1 MKVGVHVSIS
11 GSIDQAVDRA
21 KEEGCDAFQVFTR
34 NPRGWKFAELD
45 PDEVKSFK
53 EKLAQSNLGPV
64 VDHMPYLPNLS
75 CPEVE
80 LYEKSTA
87 TLLAEVDR
95 CGTLGIPYLVC
106 HLGSHLG
113 MGRDVGL
120 QRITDALNM
129 AVKRVKKDPWILL
142 ENMAGQRNS
151 MGSSFPDIREII
163 DGVKKKERLGVCFD
177 TCLPPGALVFS
188 NEVPRPIEE
197 VSSFD
202 TVLSSDGRLD
212 RVVSVL
218 QRQYSGNLVS
228 IKPEGLPWTQMTSE
242 HPVLCLRPNGWRYL
256 DSKPWRVRLVS
267 EPAWVYAQEVKPGY
281 FVVMPKLASNDTT
294 QVDFHRYMGAATRRF
309 RFPTVLPLTDAFA
322 ELLGLY
328 LAEGFTFMGRNGRGD
343 NGKVFFAFG
352 RHESTLIKRVEN
364 LVETLFSLK
373 TWIDDSGTATKVC
386 LSSNILTRF
395 FRDNFGTKAVTK
407 RIPRLIL
414 RSSPDRIKAFLQGY
428 LLGDGCVDR
437 RGVRYITSSKTVA
450 YQLIHLLAK
459 IDVRGTISQH
469 RPTLGAIG
477 GRILRSRGWYT
488 AHVGS
493 HEARKLGFDHEFP
506 GAAPRRIIRDS
517 RHFYVPVREVRVEPY
532 QGTVHNLTTE
542 NGTFTTPFVV
552 THNCHAYAA
561 GMDLHTEKGVDQTL
575 ASFDKDVG
583 FDKLKVVHMN
593 DSRGGQGSGLDR
605 HEHIGMGY
613 IGAKGFKAI
622 LHHEAIK
629 DLPWI
634 LETPE
639 DERRDDKG
647 NLATVRKLAK

>member
-1 MKVGVHVSIS
+1 
-11 GSIDQAVDRA
+11 
-21 KEEGCDAFQVFTR
+21 
-34 NPRGWKFAELD
+34 
-45 PDEVKSFK
+45 
-53 EKLAQSNLGPV
+53 
-64 VDHMPYLPNLS
+64 
-75 CPEVE
+75 
-80 LYEKSTA
+80 
-87 TLLAEVDR
+87 
-95 CGTLGIPYLVC
+95 
-106 HLGSHLG
+106 
-113 MGRDVGL
+113 
-120 QRITDALNM
+120 
-129 AVKRVKKDPWILL
+129 
-142 ENMAGQRNS
+142 
-151 MGSSFPDIREII
+151 
-163 DGVKKKERLGVCFD
+163 
-177 TCLPPGALVFS
+177 
-188 NEVPRPIEE
+188 
-197 VSSFD
+197 
-202 TVLSSDGRLD
+202 
-212 RVVSVL
+212 
-218 QRQYSGNLVS
+218 
-228 IKPEGLPWTQMTSE
+228 
-242 HPVLCLRPNGWRYL
+242 
-256 DSKPWRVRLVS
+256 
-267 EPAWVYAQEVKPGY
+267 
-281 FVVMPKLASNDTT
+281 
-294 QVDFHRYMGAATRRF
+294 
-309 RFPTVLPLTDAFA
+309 
-322 ELLGLY
+322 
-328 LAEGFTFMGRNGRGD
+328 
-343 NGKVFFAFG
+343 
-352 RHESTLIKRVEN
+352 
-364 LVETLFSLK
+364 
-373 TWIDDSGTATKVC
+373 
-386 LSSNILTRF
+386 
-395 FRDNFGTKAVTK
+395 VTK